1 MILRGET
8 MSLVK
13 LKGKGQMTLPVEIR
27 EQLSL
32 DEGDL
37 LEANVEK
44 GKIVLTPKTVVD
56 RAAAFARMNAIAAKA
71 EKRWRAEGKT
81 DEEMEQLINETVD
94 EVRSERYAKGKTA

>member
-1 MILRGET
+1 M

-13 LKGKGQMTLPVEIR
+13 LKGKGQMTLPIEIR

-37 LEANVEK
+37 LEANIEK
-44 GKIVLTPKTVVD
+44 GKIVLIPKTVLD
-56 RAAAFARMNAIAAKA
+56 RSTAFKTLNAIASKA

-81 DEEMEQLINETVD
+81 DEDIDRLINETVKA
-94 EVRSERYAKGKTA
+94 VRAERDTKSKAA

>member
-1 MILRGET
+1 

-32 DEGDL
+32 DEGAL
-37 LEANVEK
+37 LEANIEQ

-56 RAAAFARMNAIAAKA
+56 RAAAFAKLEAIGKRSRAKW
-71 EKRWRAEGKT
+71 EAEGLT
-81 DEEMEQLINETVD
+81 DDDIEKMITETV
-94 EVRSERYAKGKTA
+94 

>member
-1 MILRGET
+1 

-44 GKIVLTPKTVVD
+44 GKIVLIPKTVVD
-56 RAAAFARMNAIAAKA
+56 RAAAFARLDAIGKRAQKRWKA
-71 EKRWRAEGKT
+71 EGLT
-81 DEEMEQLINETVD
+81 DEDIEKMIAETVE
-94 EVRSERYAKGKTA
+94 EVRSDLYAKGEQHR

>member
-1 MILRGET
+1 MILRGEV

-32 DEGDL
+32 DEGAL

-44 GKIVLTPKTVVD
+44 GKIILTPKTVVD

-71 EKRWRAEGKT
+71 EKRWRVEGKT
-81 DEEMEQLINETVD
+81 DEEMEQLINETVE
-94 EVRSERYAKGKTA
+94 EVRAERYAKEKTP

>member
-8 MSLVK
+8 MSFVK
-13 LKGKGQMTLPVEIR
+13 LKGKGQMTLPAAIR

-32 DEGDL
+32 NEGDL

-56 RAAAFARMNAIAAKA
+56 RAATFAQMNAVAARA

-94 EVRSERYAKGKTA
+94 EVRGERYAKGKTA

>member
-1 MILRGET
+1 

-44 GKIVLTPKTVVD
+44 GRIVLTPKTVID
-56 RAAAFARMNAIAAKA
+56 RAAAFARMNAIATKA

-81 DEEMEQLINETVD
+81 DEEMEQLINETVE

>member
-1 MILRGET
+1 MILRGEI

-37 LEANVEK
+37 LEASIEK
-44 GKIVLTPKTVVD
+44 GKVVLTPKTVLD
-56 RAAAFARMNAIAAKA
+56 RATAFKNLKTIASKA

-81 DEEMEQLINETVD
+81 DEDMERLIKETVE
-94 EVRSERYAKGKTA
+94 EVRAERYAKRKAA

>member
-1 MILRGET
+1 

-32 DEGDL
+32 DEGAL

-44 GKIVLTPKTVVD
+44 GKIVLTPKTIVD
-56 RAAAFARMNAIAAKA
+56 RVAAFARMSAIAGKA

-94 EVRSERYAKGKTA
+94 EVRTERYAKEKTA